1 MDMTESGRQAARH
14 IWFHWGK
21 PTYVQPDDLMTIEFA
36 DGALLEYERLQE
48 EAPGVMHV
56 MADGAQKGAQQLNL
70 DDYHG
75 VMEVLQNADDLL
87 ATEVVVC
94 IRKNSECNELLIVH
108 NGEPVAVQHVLAMTY
123 AFISTKVEDSR
134 QKGKF
139 GVGLKTLG
147 RIADRMEVHSNT
159 YSFAI
164 ENQRIRKIPPCE
176 PISGIFQPGK
186 RSTLLRLRLF
196 NTFDPEEFIGWFT
209 SLDASILLFLDTV
222 AAFRFLSD
230 DGLAAAEH
238 LLDKDQSTQK
248 WTMHNGKSDFE
259 ITSCLCR
266 DRASAKEW
274 TRFYVEVD
282 VPKKISRSH
291 KKTGDLTR
299 LGLALAKESG
309 QQKIYAGL
317 PTYIKSSLPFSLD
330 AQFDPDTSRE
340 ALLTT
345 EWNKWLVSEV
355 AEFLASVV
363 ISLFVHSP
371 ERAWE
376 MIPLAEEMDF
386 ENPNLESTV
395 RESFKQ
401 ALARI
406 KRDARIKIQ
415 GNDVLLSDL
424 SYEVEALEGLLGDSD
439 YPLLSNGKHGLPFQ
453 VRGECKRWRNVLKEL
468 DCCREITVAD
478 AFNLFSNNTI
488 CSGKT
493 PKWFVDF
500 LLAAIAASTLAPI
513 FTFPCLLLESGSRIQ
528 AQEPG
533 NQTVMLVRQDRLS
546 TLSHF
551 TLSRTLHPV
560 YFSSQEKWQ
569 VLAEFFQSKTNYTEE
584 TNPLDLL
591 TSFANRHE
599 ESPLELKDNELAE
612 VKSLFDSCSHDA
624 PHGLGER
631 LGRSILLDAH
641 QWWRG
646 KKVRCKARISD
657 CFLPAGIV
665 KDKAGQ
671 WFVAAGKTPGL
682 TWISSRYSLLLRGHK
697 KNIAGRA
704 DESIRKAP
712 GSGRFFRALGAEIAP
727 RITRLTERRV
737 LPSLLPRLQREAI
750 GKLSPSPSHL
760 ENDYLSQDLEAVV
773 KNICSSRK
781 KGERR
786 DRGVALFDAIS
797 FSWERLYS
805 GTEECLTTYHHYLWK
820 YPGRVPSSWIANL
833 AGSDWLMNQK
843 NVPKAPMDLVIR
855 TSATRAIYG
864 DAPNLFAAVLGED
877 HCDTAFPMAMRMET
891 NPRASGII
899 EQIQRIKDGE
909 DAFEFVRLQQ
919 LYAALAEIGKR
930 LKFPAV
936 LSSLFDDITV
946 AMLRSSFSNGGS
958 KGLLYVDGTWAIPE
972 KVLWGRNIFHGHRL
986 FVQSSKKL
994 DPLWRALGLR
1004 QPEFEDCLAVL
1015 RELAK
1020 RPLEKRDEAA
1030 LIDTYRH
1037 INSQIGTLT
1046 PTARRRLGELPL
1058 WCHGKW
1064 VKERPIFW
1072 ANSEDVAK
1080 NLADTVP
1087 MWSPPCSFIGMT
1099 ALLDSLKVRV
1109 IDPREFTLRGTSAF
1123 GEIFGEQE
1131 RPRFMRTVAALE
1143 EYFARIDDQLYR
1155 SLQVDWETL
1164 KQAPIHIC
1172 EHLAIEWTYPGML
1185 PFRSDVRAHV
1195 TTNPLSFYFR
1205 SIDDMGE
1212 KDAGGKVIAE
1222 CFLPESCREQVAVT
1236 WVWKWQ
1242 EAVKVQSPVL
1252 SLAKDQEEDQ
1262 NDQVL
1267 EAAKKSKGK
1276 TSQYERNDPT
1286 MNKSQPAEV
1295 TRVERKL
1302 KDFILLDTASITS
1315 VNGGAEAGGY
1325 KEPANRGLK
1334 KEPPQAPT
1342 AGSPSPGALQ
1352 GTHSVVTYTTEEL
1365 EEKALRCL
1373 DHVLKH
1379 GELGELKDFRKF
1391 RGIGADA
1398 AIDLKKFFEIKASA
1412 REMPDRVELTLNEL
1426 DRAKISADSFYLVVV
1441 SGLEEGYETILQI
1454 YSNPLHNLDWY
1465 PSRSLVVSGLKSKHA
1480 IQVKLNVD
1488 SISV

>member
-1 MDMTESGRQAARH
+1 MDITESGRQAARH

-21 PTYVQPDDLMTIEFA
+21 PTYVQPDDPMTKEFA
-36 DGALLEYERLQE
+36 DGALVEYERLQE

-87 ATEVVVC
+87 ATEVIVC
-94 IRKNSECNELLIVH
+94 ISKNSECNELLIVH
-108 NGEPVAVQHVLAMTY
+108 NGAPVAVQHVLAMTY

-176 PISGIFQPGK
+176 PINGIFQPGN

-196 NTFDPEEFIGWFT
+196 NTFDPEEFIDWFS

-222 AAFRFLSD
+222 AAFRFLPD
-230 DGLAAAEH
+230 DGLAAVEH
-238 LLDKDQSTQK
+238 ILDKGPSVQK
-248 WTMHNGKSDFE
+248 WTMHDGKGDVE

-266 DRASAKEW
+266 DRASASEW

-282 VPKKISRSH
+282 VPKKVSRSH
-291 KKTGDLTR
+291 KKTGDITR
-299 LGLALAKESG
+299 LGLALAEEYG
-309 QQKIYAGL
+309 HQKIYAGL

-340 ALLTT
+340 ALLPTA
-345 EWNKWLVSEV
+345 WNKWLVSEV

-363 ISLFVHSP
+363 ISLFVDSP

-376 MIPLAEEMDF
+376 MIPLAAEMNF

-395 RESFKQ
+395 RESFQQ

-406 KRDARIKIQ
+406 KKDARIKIS
-415 GNDVLLSDL
+415 GNDVPLSDL
-424 SYEVEALEGLLGDSD
+424 TYEAEALEGLLDDSD
-439 YPLLSNGKHGLPFQ
+439 YPLLRDGKHGLPIQ
-453 VRGECKRWRNVLKEL
+453 ARDEHGRWRNALKEL

-478 AFNLFSNNTI
+478 AFNLFSNDAV
-488 CSGKT
+488 CSGKD

-500 LLAAIAASTLAPI
+500 LSAAIDTSTLAPI

-528 AQEPG
+528 AQNPG
-533 NQTVMLVRQDRLS
+533 SRTVMLVRQDRLG

-551 TLSRTLHPV
+551 ALTHTLHPV
-560 YFSSQEKWQ
+560 YFSNQERWPFF
-569 VLAEFFQSKTNYTEE
+569 AEFFQSKTNYTEE

-591 TSFANRHE
+591 ISFANRHE
-599 ESPLELKDNELAE
+599 KSPVALTDNELAE
-612 VKSLFDSCSHDA
+612 VKSLFDSCFQDA
-624 PHGLGER
+624 PGLGGR

-641 QWWRG
+641 KWERG

-657 CFLPAGIV
+657 CYLPAGIV

-697 KNIAGRA
+697 KNIAKGG

-727 RITRLTERRV
+727 RIIKLAERRG

-750 GKLSPSPSHL
+750 GKLRPSPSHL
-760 ENDYLSQDLEAVV
+760 ENDYLSRDLDAVV
-773 KNICSSRK
+773 ESICSSRK
-781 KGERR
+781 KGERK
-786 DRGVALFDAIS
+786 DRGIALFEAIA

-805 GTEECLTTYHHYLWK
+805 GTEECSTTYFYYTWR
-820 YPGRVPSSWIANL
+820 YPGRIPSSWISRL
-833 AGSDWLMNQK
+833 AESEWLMNLK

-855 TSATRAIYG
+855 TSATRAVYG
-864 DAPNLFAAVLGED
+864 EAPNLFAAILGED
-877 HCDTAFPMAMRMET
+877 HCDTTLPMAMRMET

-899 EQIQRIKDGE
+899 EQIQRMRDGE

-930 LKFPAV
+930 IKFPTV
-936 LSSLFDDITV
+936 LSGYFDDITV
-946 AMLRSSFSNGGS
+946 AMLRSRFGNGAS
-958 KGLLYVDGTWAIPE
+958 KGLLYVDGTWTVPE

-1004 QPEFEDCLAVL
+1004 QPGFEDCLTVL

-1020 RPLEKRDEAA
+1020 HPLEKRDEAT

-1046 PTARRRLGELPL
+1046 PTEKRRIGELSL

-1072 ANSEDVAK
+1072 ANSEDVAQ

-1087 MWSPPCSFIGMT
+1087 MWTPPCSFIGMT

-1109 IDPREFTLRGTSAF
+1109 IDPREFTLRGVSAL
-1123 GEIFGEQE
+1123 GGILGEQE
-1131 RPRFMRTVAALE
+1131 RPRFMRTVAVLE

-1172 EHLAIEWTYPGML
+1172 EHLAIEWTYPGM
-1185 PFRSDVRAHV
+1185 PTFRSDIRAHV
-1195 TTNPLSFYFR
+1195 TTNPLGFYFR

-1212 KDAGGKVIAE
+1212 KDTGGKVIAE

-1242 EAVKVQSPVL
+1242 EAVRVQSPVL
-1252 SLAKDQEEDQ
+1252 SLAKDQEDDQ
-1262 NDQVL
+1262 QDQVL
-1267 EAAKKSKGK
+1267 DAAKKSKGK
-1276 TSQYERNDPT
+1276 TSQYERSGPAEK
-1286 MNKSQPAEV
+1286 KSQPAEA

-1302 KDFILLDTASITS
+1302 KDFALLGTASITS
-1315 VNGGAEAGGY
+1315 VNGWAEPGGY
-1325 KEPANRGLK
+1325 KEPASRGLK

-1342 AGSPSPGALQ
+1342 AGSPSPGAPQ
-1352 GTHSVVTYTTEEL
+1352 GTHSVITYTTEEL

-1379 GELGELKDFRKF
+1379 GKLGELKDFRKF

-1426 DRAKISADSFYLVVV
+1426 DRAKLSSDSFYLVVV
-1441 SGLEEGYETILQI
+1441 SGLEEGYETILHI
-1454 YSNPLHNLDWY
+1454 YKNPLRSLDWY

-1480 IQVKLNVD
+1480 VQIKLDVD
-1488 SISV
+1488 STSV